1 MTQPRASQSS
11 GSILAAM
18 GWMGLLSLLLFW
30 LPFLGP
36 LIAGYVGG
44 KKAGSVGSA
53 LIAVFLPGL
62 LFGIMF
68 FLLATV
74 LTGIPLLGIIAGFGG
89 AVLALGHVGPLVL
102 GAIIGGALA

>member
-1 MTQPRASQSS
+1 MTQASAPKSS
-11 GSILAAM
+11 GSILAGM

-74 LTGIPLLGIIAGFGG
+74 LTGIPLIGIIAGLGG
-89 AVLALGHVGPLVL
+89 AVLALGHVCPLVL
-102 GAIIGGALA
+102 GAIVGGALA